1 MFLVQGIYL
10 LVSVSTIFMYG
21 SNIQD
26 NVLQNIGKSYP
37 AVANVFWE
45 SFVMEILFLTI
56 LGCHIPYIYFSG
68 KEALLIV
75 VDEIMRRSISLVLTK
90 KLLQTQENGG
100 DKDEIDAI
108 PIMPEDLDF
117 GEDDKK
123 KT

>member
-1 MFLVQGIYL
+1 
-10 LVSVSTIFMYG
+10 
-21 SNIQD
+21 
-26 NVLQNIGKSYP
+26 
-37 AVANVFWE
+37 
-45 SFVMEILFLTI
+45 MEILFLTI